1 MLKAIKALFAKKK
14 PEPVKNVVKPVG
26 PKPGPAPK
34 VAPKPTTGSKVKPAP
49 KKK

>member
-14 PEPVKNVVKPVG
+14 PEPAKNVVKPVG

-34 VAPKPTTGSKVKPAP
+34 VASKPTKGSTVKATP